1 MRKTEKVFLAIAFKI
16 CNLTEPENFPKSFK
30 FELGWK
36 KVRRICRF
44 ILLPF
49 ILFIL
54 PIPVISRF
62 WSFLSERN
70 NFNIRNYREEFQFSK
85 KRWTN
90 FYRHKNIHLLKI
102 EAILSLSLSFVFLL
116 LFILFL
122 LRFSVKTNWKS
133 SFLQLAL

>member
-36 KVRRICRF
+36 GGWKKSKKNLSLYLIILYF
-44 ILLPF
+44 IYHAY
-49 ILFIL
+49 
-54 PIPVISRF
+54 PVISRF
-62 WSFLSERN
+62 WSFLSGRN

-102 EAILSLSLSFVFLL
+102 EAILFLFCFLPSFYS
-116 LFILFL
+116 I
-122 LRFSVKTNWKS
+122 S
-133 SFLQLAL
+133 SSIFGKN

>member
-36 KVRRICRF
+36 GGWKKSKKNLSLYLIILYF
-44 ILLPF
+44 IYHAY
-49 ILFIL
+49 
-54 PIPVISRF
+54 PVISRF
-62 WSFLSERN
+62 WSFLSGRS

-102 EAILSLSLSFVFLL
+102 EAILFLFCFLPSFYS
-116 LFILFL
+116 I
-122 LRFSVKTNWKS
+122 S
-133 SFLQLAL
+133 SSIFGKN